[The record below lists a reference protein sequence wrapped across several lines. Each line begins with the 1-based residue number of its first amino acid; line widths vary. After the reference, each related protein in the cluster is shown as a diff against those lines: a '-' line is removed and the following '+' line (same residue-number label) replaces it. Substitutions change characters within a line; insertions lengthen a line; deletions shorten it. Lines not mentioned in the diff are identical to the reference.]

1 VSEAEV
7 VAQTEKQSEAESVGL
22 VHQMYK
28 RVPFDCFGEL
38 ESVEEIAGD

>member
-22 VHQMYK
+22 LDQMNK
-28 RVPFDCFGEL
+28 RERFDCFDEL
-38 ESVEEIAGD
+38 ESAE